1 MGPSHLS
8 PLKGFRDLDTLDGL
22 DTGSGKCPLE
32 KIMGE
37 FPSRVSR
44 VSEGRK
50 RGIKEFLGPMLA
62 HEKWKTG
69 TSFLVDHSELNL
81 GHLTVAEVRDIA
93 DVSVRPRAELGRA
106 RCATV
111 APRNVQYGLV
121 RMWEVFVE
129 GRWDVIHQA
138 FRSRDEAV
146 SWLMNDRRK
155 GQESPG
161 PAAY

>member
-1 MGPSHLS
+1 MIEQFASDAADDALS
-8 PLKGFRDLDTLDGL
+8 GSVLPWTPECDSLWINTEALDRARDCRRED
-22 DTGSGKCPLE
+22 
-32 KIMGE
+32 
-37 FPSRVSR
+37 RV
-44 VSEGRK
+44 VIVGQ
-50 RGIKEFLGPMLA
+50 
-62 HEKWKTG
+62 
-69 TSFLVDHSELNL
+69 
-81 GHLTVAEVRDIA
+81 
-93 DVSVRPRAELGRA
+93 A

-111 APRNVQYGLV
+111 APRDVQYGLV

-146 SWLMNDRRK
+146 SWLMNDQK